1 MKGSGKLLSG
11 VLLGAGAMY
20 VLDPDRGARRR
31 SLIRDK
37 GIRASRKLG
46 EGVGAT
52 ARDLR
57 NRSTGTARELASKMR
72 RDQAGD
78 EIVQE
83 RVRSALGRVASHPG
97 TIEASVYNR
106 RVILRGPV
114 PAGEVDAVLRSIR
127 RVRGVS
133 EVENQLEV
141 YEDTSSVP
149 SLQGPGRPPIGRT
162 RLSPAGR
169 LFLGTL
175 GSAAAIA
182 GMRNRG
188 GFRRGLS
195 VFGLAALA
203 QALLNVSIGRQSR
216 RGRSE
221 DSRARKF
228 EVKQEYAHSGT
239 PPLAEPSVF
248 GPEQEP

>member
-31 SLIRDK
+31 SIIRDK
-37 GIRASRKLG
+37 GIRASRKLS

-57 NRSTGTARELASKMR
+57 NRSTGAAAEVTSKMK

-78 EIVQE
+78 EIVEE
-83 RVRSALGRVASHPG
+83 RVRSTLGRVASHPG
-97 TIEASVYNR
+97 AIEVSVHNR

-114 PAGEVDAVLRSIR
+114 PAGEMDGILRSVR
-127 RVRGVS
+127 RVRGVRK
-133 EVENQLEV
+133 VENQLEA

-149 SLQGPGRPPIGRT
+149 SLQGPGRPIGRA
-162 RLSPAGR
+162 RLSPTGR
-169 LFLGTL
+169 LLLGTL
-175 GSAAAIA
+175 GSAATIA

-188 GFRRGLS
+188 GLGRVLSAIGL
-195 VFGLAALA
+195 GALA
-203 QALLNVSIGRQSR
+203 QALLNVSIGRLSR
-216 RGRSE
+216 RERS
-221 DSRARKF
+221 DGTRAPEADVRD
-228 EVKQEYAHSGT
+228 EYAYSGA
-239 PPLAEPSVF
+239 PAE
-248 GPEQEP
+248 

>member
-1 MKGSGKLLSG
+1 MKGSGTLLSG

-20 VLDPDRGARRR
+20 VLDPDRGTRRR

-37 GIRASRKLG
+37 GIRASRKLS

-57 NRSTGTARELASKMR
+57 NRSTGTAAALASRMK
-72 RDQAGD
+72 RDQAAD

-83 RVRSALGRVASHPG
+83 RVRAALGRVASHPG
-97 TIEASVYNR
+97 AIEASVYNR
-106 RVILRGPV
+106 RVILRGAV
-114 PAGEVDAVLRSIR
+114 PAGEVNPILNSIS

-133 EVENQLEV
+133 EVENQLEA

-162 RLSPAGR
+162 RLSPTGR

-175 GSAAAIA
+175 GTAATIA
-182 GMRNRG
+182 GMKSRG
-188 GFRRGLS
+188 SLARVSSAIGLG
-195 VFGLAALA
+195 VLA
-203 QALLNVSIGRQSR
+203 QAVLNLSIGRQSR
-216 RGRSE
+216 R
-221 DSRARKF
+221 
-228 EVKQEYAHSGT
+228 
-239 PPLAEPSVF
+239 EPSESSGARVPPAPAESSAF
-248 GPEQEP
+248 SPE